1 MFFFFVDLEDGA
13 AKSVNVIGLT
23 GVEALENIKAGI
35 VFFEVDFF
43 GVEGGL
49 LFGSG
54 GFCGSGGLLI

>member
-1 MFFFFVDLEDGA
+1 MDLEDGA

-23 GVEALENIKAGI
+23 GVEALENIKAGV